1 MVSLKSFKL
10 INEGERDEASSSDLR
25 DNINQHR
32 SASVNYQP
40 SFRSKAA
47 DGSKANDINKQ
58 QDANSR
64 QHVEAMSANINLSED
79 TATVKHGVP
88 SGNKMIQ
95 APVMTPLNADE
106 MHINDRKLMPNASEN
121 SKAIVKVSPSDRQA
135 ANKENESGE
144 QSVSPSTSSIS
155 IVVVNHDIQG
165 GTRNATS
172 DEEFTQDGSSNHS
185 IDDLEDHEDNNSSKI
200 NRSILVK
207 PVDGSY
213 FGSAT
218 GNAIDSGLLSPEN
231 LQLYTEAIKGNE
243 SRLPA
248 STDARMA
255 IPINGEHF
263 EIVWS
268 NLSYKIEPKWYKK
281 INFLDRIFSHFLPGQ
296 TIDSH
301 SSATSTAS
309 SSAGMN
315 DNQHQMH
322 TSTNADG
329 HLNSGLNAKQK
340 SAVDSI
346 EIFTNLNGTIK
357 SGQMTA
363 VLGPSGRYQFCAIL
377 KRFLVSRASG

>member
-10 INEGERDEASSSDLR
+10 INEGERDEASSSDWR
-25 DNINQHR
+25 DNTNQHR
-32 SASVNYQP
+32 PASENYQP
-40 SFRSKAA
+40 SFRSKASE
-47 DGSKANDINKQ
+47 GSKANDINKQ

-64 QHVEAMSANINLSED
+64 QHLEAMSANINLSED
-79 TATVKHGVP
+79 STTSKHEAL
-88 SGNKMIQ
+88 SSNKMIQ
-95 APVMTPLNADE
+95 TPIMPPLNADE
-106 MHINDRKLMPNASEN
+106 LQIDDRKLMSNARGN
-121 SKAIVKVSPSDRQA
+121 SKAIVKVSLSDRQA
-135 ANKENESGE
+135 ANKENESDE

-172 DEEFTQDGSSNHS
+172 DEDFTQDGSSNHS
-185 IDDLEDHEDNNSSKI
+185 IDDLEDHEDNSSPKI

-207 PVDGSY
+207 PVDGQLGDGSY
-213 FGSAT
+213 FDSAT

-248 STDARMA
+248 SADSRMA
-255 IPINGEHF
+255 IPMNGEHF

-296 TIDSH
+296 TIDNH

-322 TSTNADG
+322 TSTNADS
-329 HLNSGLNAKQK
+329 HLNSSLSAKQK
-340 SAVDSI
+340 SALDSI

-363 VLGPSGRYQFCAIL
+363 VLGPSG
-377 KRFLVSRASG
+377 K